1 MLGKFVNLKPIS
13 NMLYLK
19 SLEESVRNKWN
30 RICVCNFGGE
40 EFTYADVAAHIEKFH
55 IFFGKIGISNSD
67 HIALCAKNTARWAIS
82 FLAINTYRAVV
93 VPILCDF
100 LPDNINHLV
109 DHSESAVLFTDTD
122 IWEKLDISLM
132 PGLKAVISVNEFK
145 LLYASDDSVREA
157 FDGIEAA
164 FSAKFPGGFSASDVS
179 YQRDG
184 DDKDLALI
192 NYTSGTTSAPK
203 GVMLRYECI
212 DYMLKFCYDYCH
224 CDENDSVVSMLP
236 MGHIYGLI
244 IEFLYPICH
253 SCKICFLGRTPSP
266 TLLLKAMKETRPYLV
281 TTVPLVME
289 KVYKSSIKPVIS
301 KWYMK
306 VLLAIPG
313 IGNIL
318 YAKIGD
324 KLKDAFG
331 GQVRL
336 FIMGGAAV
344 NPEVEQCFR
353 RMGLPFTVG
362 YGMTEAS
369 PLLAYEEWRKFV
381 LGSCGKQIPGCH
393 VRIDSEDPENVV
405 GEIQAKGPNICSGY
419 YKNEEATANAFTP
432 DGYLK
437 TGDLGI
443 MDKDGNIFIK
453 GRSKNMILTAN
464 GQNIY
469 PEEVEAVINAQPFV
483 AESVVVDR
491 DGKLVALV
499 YLDKDGIRK
508 AKLDEK
514 SIAEIPETAR
524 INSNRQLPG
533 YSQISKVEIVDEP
546 FEKTPKLSIKRFL
559 YK

>member
-1 MLGKFVNLKPIS
+1 MFRLKPIGK
-13 NMLYLK
+13 MHYLK
-19 SLEESVRNKWN
+19 SLEESVRNKWDK
-30 RICVCNFGGE
+30 ICVCNYGGE
-40 EFTYADVAAHIEKFH
+40 EFSYADVASHIEKFH
-55 IFFGKIGISNSD
+55 LFFEKLGIVNSD

-82 FLAINTYRAVV
+82 FLAVNTYGTVV

-100 LPDNINHLV
+100 LPDSINHLV
-109 DHSESAVLFTDTD
+109 DHSESKILFTDSD
-122 IWEKLDISLM
+122 IWEKLDISQM
-132 PGLKAVISVNEFK
+132 PGLKAVVSVNEFK
-145 LLYASDDSVREA
+145 LLFASDDSVREA
-157 FDGIEAA
+157 FDGVEAEFA
-164 FSAKFPGGFSASDVS
+164 EKYPNGFSAADVT
-179 YQRDG
+179 YQAPEN
-184 DDKDLALI
+184 DKDLALI

-203 GVMLRYECI
+203 GVMLRFEGI
-212 DYMLKFCYDYCH
+212 DYMLKFCYDYCY
-224 CDENDSVVSMLP
+224 CDGNDAIVSMLP

-266 TLLLKAMKETRPYLV
+266 TLLLKAMKDTRPYQV
-281 TTVPLVME
+281 ATVPLVME

-301 KWYMK
+301 KWPMK
-306 VLLAIPG
+306 ILLSIPG
-313 IGNIL
+313 VNNIL

-324 KLKDAFG
+324 KLKAAFG
-331 GQVRL
+331 GQVRM

-344 NPEVEQCFR
+344 NPEVERCFR
-353 RMGLPFTVG
+353 RIGLPFTVG

-369 PLLAYEEWRKFV
+369 PLLAYEGWQKFV
-381 LGSCGKQIPGCH
+381 LGSCGKPIPGCD
-393 VRIDSEDPENVV
+393 VRIDSEDPEHVV

-419 YKNEEATANAFTP
+419 FKNEEATAGAFTA

-469 PEEVEAVINAQPFV
+469 PEEAEAVINAQPYV

-491 DGKLVALV
+491 EGKLVALV
-499 YLDKDGIRK
+499 YLDSDRIRK
-508 AKLDEK
+508 EKLDEK
-514 SIAEIPETAR
+514 SKAEIPEATR
-524 INSNRQLPG
+524 VNSNKLLPG
-533 YSQISKVEIVDEP
+533 YSQISKVEIVNEP